1 MNLGIAAAL
10 AAYTLWG
17 LLPIYWKALQ
27 VVPTLDLVAHRTVWS
42 FAFLLLWLAWRRRW
56 AWIQLLRR
64 DRRTQI
70 TFAATAGLLGL
81 NWAVYL
87 WAVNAGL
94 LVDVSLGYFI
104 NPLINV
110 MLGGLLLGERLRPGQ
125 GFAIVFAAAGVVY
138 LTFNYGAFPWVALTV
153 ASTFALY
160 GLLRKTASLD
170 AVEGLFTEMA
180 VLSVPALAFLLIQSQ
195 ISTPVLGTIEAPLV
209 VLLLL
214 TGVVTAL
221 PLAWFS
227 YGARRITLTT
237 IGFLQYV
244 APTLQFL
251 LGVIVFGESFAYA
264 RLVGF
269 MLIWLSLAIYTLEGL
284 MARRR
289 LSPVRSAL

>member
-10 AAYTLWG
+10 AAYTMWG
-17 LLPIYWKALQ
+17 LLPVYWKALQ
-27 VVPTLDLVAHRTVWS
+27 TVPTLELVAHRTVWS
-42 FAFLLLWLAWRRRW
+42 FVFLLLWSAWRRRW
-56 AWIQLLRR
+56 AWLHQLRQ

-110 MLGGLLLGERLRPGQ
+110 MLGGLLLGERLRTGQ
-125 GFAIVFAAAGVVY
+125 GVAIVFAVAGVVY

-180 VLSVPALAFLLIQSQ
+180 LLSVPALGFLLLQHQ
-195 ISTPVLGTIEAPLV
+195 TGAAVLGTIETPLL
-209 VLLLL
+209 VLLVM

-221 PLAWFS
+221 PLVWFS

-237 IGFLQYV
+237 IGILQYV

-251 LGVIVFGESFAYA
+251 LGVIVFGESFAFA
-264 RLVGF
+264 RLAGF
-269 MLIWLSLAIYTLEGL
+269 VLIWLSVAIYSLEGL
-284 MARRR
+284 IVRRKMT
-289 LSPVRSAL
+289 AMETAI